1 MKYLEQRVEE
11 LEKEL
16 ALVRAKIKLEETKTT
31 GFVNKQP
38 MRVQKKDTSHYLR
51 SNYPPSPDWR
61 NKEINDYTFNSSVNL
76 MSEPDLETAF
86 ASPWDSSEMKKN
98 PLDTFTVNLSSIQV
112 DNLLPNTD
120 YVDSFDTPY
129 YFPDYP
135 TIIGS
140 WDDCDWDTSKVLP
153 YPNDDIKENVTDEYG
168 FKMNHEEL
176 ITTWGFVSKYDTMD
190 KDFLK
195 HMNSTE
201 KRIENDF
208 GKIVSK
214 FKILTHEWEMDGYG
228 YIVNDGTR
236 NKIVITNHNKP
247 MVANT
252 DFLHSKIKQYK
263 EIIQETERALFL
275 VK

>member
-1 MKYLEQRVEE
+1 MKNIEQRVEE

-16 ALVRAKIKLEETKTT
+16 ALVKAKFKLQETKTT

-38 MRVQKKDTSHYLR
+38 IRLEKKDTSFYLK

-61 NKEINDYTFNSSVNL
+61 NKEINDYMFNPSVNL

-86 ASPWDSSEMKKN
+86 ASPFDSSEISKN
-98 PLDTFTVNLSSIQV
+98 PLDTVTVNLSSIQV
-112 DNLLPNTD
+112 DNLILNPD
-120 YVDSFDTPY
+120 YVDSSDTPY

-135 TIIGS
+135 NILGS
-140 WDDCDWDTSKVLP
+140 WDDLDWDTSKVPP
-153 YPNDDIKENVTDEYG
+153 YLGHEIKENVTDEYG
-168 FKMNHEEL
+168 FKMN
-176 ITTWGFVSKYDTMD
+176 YDTMD

-195 HMNSTE
+195 HMNSIE
-201 KRIENDF
+201 KKIEKDF

-228 YIVNDGTR
+228 YIVNDGIQ

-247 MVANT
+247 MVTNA
-252 DFLHSKIKQYK
+252 DYLHSKIKEYK
-263 EIIQETERALFL
+263 ETVQETERALFL